1 MSTRIAFTEQAL
13 PAWKRAVLKVGS
25 SLLAGDGG
33 LSPRNAQHLAAFVEA
48 CHAQGRELVVV
59 SSGAVAAGRAI
70 LHATLHAAPR
80 PGAAMAE
87 RQALAALGQAKLM
100 AFWQGFFAKP
110 VAQVLLTHDDVRN
123 RRRYLNAQ
131 ATLRELLRCGALPI
145 VNENDTVSVDE
156 LKLGDNDML
165 GAIVAALIDADVLFI
180 ATDIDGLY
188 DADPRT
194 HPTAKP
200 IQAATDP
207 GDEILAMA
215 GGAGSGVGTGGM
227 RTKILAAQR
236 AGAAGIDT
244 VLFNGTRTEVSAAL
258 ALDRLSGTRL
268 IAGRSRVAA
277 RKHWLRH
284 APVERG
290 AAILIDAGAAIA
302 LIDKGASLL
311 PIGVADAQGEFRRGD
326 LVEIVLVES
335 MLVESTLVESM
346 RTDGDRTRSV
356 ARGVTQYSAADI
368 RRIARRKSQEIESIL
383 GYNYGDTIVHRD
395 DLSLHASHPNE
406 AADV

>member
-1 MSTRIAFTEQAL
+1 MSAPTAFAPQTL

-25 SLLAGDGG
+25 SLLAGEGG

-48 CHAQGRELVVV
+48 CQAQGREVVIV
-59 SSGAVAAGRAI
+59 SSGAVAAGRVV
-70 LHATLHAAPR
+70 LQATLHASPR

-100 AFWQGFFAKP
+100 AFWQGFFTKP

-156 LKLGDNDML
+156 LKLGDNDTL

-194 HPTAKP
+194 TPGAQP
-200 IQAATDP
+200 VQCVTDP
-207 GDEILAMA
+207 GDDILAMA
-215 GGAGSGVGTGGM
+215 GGAGSKVGTGGM

-244 VLFNGTRTEVSAAL
+244 VLFNGTRADVSRAL
-258 ALDRLSGTRL
+258 AEHRLSGTRFV
-268 IAGRSRVAA
+268 AARSRVAA

-284 APVERG
+284 APVDAG
-290 AAILIDAGAAIA
+290 AAIVIDAGAAAA
-302 LIDKGASLL
+302 LIDRGASLL
-311 PIGVADAQGEFRRGD
+311 PIGVADALGEFRRGD

-335 MLVESTLVESM
+335 VRIDGG
-346 RTDGDRTRSV
+346 RTQRI

-368 RRIARRKSQEIESIL
+368 RRIARRQSHEVEAIL

-395 DLSLHASHPNE
+395 DLSLHAPHPNE
-406 AADV
+406 AADG

>member
-1 MSTRIAFTEQAL
+1 MSARIAFTEQTM
-13 PAWKRAVLKVGS
+13 PGWKRAVLKVGS

-33 LSPRNAQHLAAFVEA
+33 LSPRNAHHLAAFVEA
-48 CHAQGRELVVV
+48 CQAQGRELVIV

-70 LHATLHAAPR
+70 LHETPR

-100 AFWQGFFAKP
+100 AFWQGFFARP

-123 RRRYLNAQ
+123 RRRYLNAR

-156 LKLGDNDML
+156 LKLGDNDTL

-194 HPTAKP
+194 HPDARP
-200 IQAATDP
+200 LQVVTDP
-207 GDEILAMA
+207 GDDILAMA
-215 GGAGSGVGTGGM
+215 GGAGSNVGTGGM

-244 VLFNGTRTEVSAAL
+244 VLFNGTRAEVSAAL
-258 ALDRLSGTRL
+258 AEDRLIGTRL
-268 IAGRSRVAA
+268 VATRSRVAA

-284 APVERG
+284 APVEQG
-290 AAILIDAGAAIA
+290 AAIIIDAGAAVA

-326 LVEIVLVES
+326 LVEVVCI
-335 MLVESTLVESM
+335 
-346 RTDGDRTRSV
+346 DGDRTRSV

-368 RRIARRKSQEIESIL
+368 RRIARRRSQDIESIL

-395 DLSLHASHPNE
+395 DLSLHASNPNE
-406 AADV
+406 VADV

>member
-1 MSTRIAFTEQAL
+1 MSARIAFTEQTM
-13 PAWKRAVLKVGS
+13 PGWKRAVLKVGS

-48 CHAQGRELVVV
+48 CQAQGREVVIV
-59 SSGAVAAGRAI
+59 SSGAVAAGRVVLQAM
-70 LHATLHAAPR
+70 LHATPR

-100 AFWQGFFAKP
+100 AFWQGFFARP

-123 RRRYLNAQ
+123 RRRYLNAR

-156 LKLGDNDML
+156 LKLGDNDTL

-194 HPTAKP
+194 HPHATP
-200 IQAATDP
+200 MQVVTDP
-207 GDEILAMA
+207 GDDILAMA
-215 GGAGSGVGTGGM
+215 GGAGSSVGTGGM

-244 VLFNGTRTEVSAAL
+244 VLFNGTLEVVSRAL
-258 ALDRLSGTRL
+258 SQDRLIGTRL
-268 IAGRSRVAA
+268 VATRSRVAA

-284 APVERG
+284 APVEQG
-290 AAILIDAGAAIA
+290 AAIIIDAGAAVA

-326 LVEIVLVES
+326 LVEVVCI
-335 MLVESTLVESM
+335 
-346 RTDGDRTRSV
+346 DGDRTRSV

-368 RRIARRKSQEIESIL
+368 RRIARRRSQDIESIL

-395 DLSLHASHPNE
+395 DLSLHASNPNE
-406 AADV
+406 VADV

>member
-1 MSTRIAFTEQAL
+1 MSPVIAFAEQTL

-25 SLLAGDGG
+25 SLLADDGG
-33 LSPRNAQHLAAFVEA
+33 LSPRNAQHLAAFVDK
-48 CHAQGRELVVV
+48 CQQQGREVVIV
-59 SSGAVAAGRAI
+59 SSGAVAAGRAV
-70 LHATLHAAPR
+70 LHASPR

-100 AFWQGFFAKP
+100 AFWQGFFARP

-156 LKLGDNDML
+156 LKLGDNDTL
-165 GAIVAALIDADVLFI
+165 GAIVAALIDADALFI

-194 HPTAKP
+194 TPGAQP
-200 IQAATDP
+200 MRIVVDP
-207 GDEILAMA
+207 GDDILAMA
-215 GGAGSGVGTGGM
+215 GGAGSSVGTGGM

-244 VLFNGTRTEVSAAL
+244 VLFNGTRAAVSQAL
-258 ALDRLSGTRL
+258 ADHRLIGTRF
-268 IAGRSRVAA
+268 IAARSRVAA

-284 APVERG
+284 APVEAG
-290 AAILIDAGAAIA
+290 AAIVIDAGAAAA
-302 LIDKGASLL
+302 LIDRGASLL

-326 LVEIVLVES
+326 LVELMHIDGS
-335 MLVESTLVESM
+335 
-346 RTDGDRTRSV
+346 RTQRI

-368 RRIARRKSQEIESIL
+368 RRIARRQSHEIESIL

-395 DLSLHASHPNE
+395 DLSLHESHPNE
-406 AADV
+406 ATDA

>member
-1 MSTRIAFTEQAL
+1 MSARIAFTEQTI
-13 PAWKRAVLKVGS
+13 PRWKRAVLKVGS

-33 LSPRNAQHLAAFVEA
+33 LSPRNARHLAAFVEA
-48 CHAQGRELVVV
+48 CHAQGRELVIV

-70 LHATLHAAPR
+70 LNASVQATLHATPR

-100 AFWQGFFAKP
+100 AFWQGFFARP

-156 LKLGDNDML
+156 LKLGDNDTL

-188 DADPRT
+188 DADPRV
-194 HPTAKP
+194 HPGAKP
-200 IQAATDP
+200 MQIVTDP
-207 GDEILAMA
+207 GDDILAMA
-215 GGAGSGVGTGGM
+215 GGAGSNVGTGGM

-244 VLFNGTRTEVSAAL
+244 VLFNGTLQPVSRAL
-258 ALDRLSGTRL
+258 AEDRLNGTRL
-268 IAGRSRVAA
+268 VATRSRVAA

-284 APVERG
+284 APVEQG
-290 AAILIDAGAAIA
+290 AAIVIDAGAAAA

-326 LVEIVLVES
+326 LVEVVCI
-335 MLVESTLVESM
+335 
-346 RTDGDRTRSV
+346 DDNRTRSV

-368 RRIARRKSQEIESIL
+368 RRIARRRSQDIESIL

-395 DLSLHASHPNE
+395 DLSLHASNPNE
-406 AADV
+406 VADV